1 VFGLVDDNS
10 LSWSSIDCDFVILSH
25 SVVSNLHCQSLNNEL
40 LCNLEVSVLTQQ
52 KKILLAQMRES
63 DTSNQ
68 VSLLLI
74 SELLKSRVLS
84 DLLILFGLEDVQHV
98 LDSLLRV
105 LLKVFLGLF
114 F

>member
-1 VFGLVDDNS
+1 MFGLVDNNS
-10 LSWSSIDCDFVILSH
+10 LSWSSIDSDLVILSH
-25 SVVSNLHCQSLNNEL
+25 SVISNLDCQSLNNEL

-52 KKILLAQMRES
+52 KEILLAQMRES

-98 LDSLLRV
+98 LDSLLR
-105 LLKVFLGLF
+105 
-114 F
+114 